1 MYAKL
6 LIPLDGSR
14 PGEAVLRYL
23 DVLQRGAQV
32 PIELVTAIDI
42 TAITSHLAAEKARFV
57 HELIVGAE
65 QASQNYLRRIA
76 ARLKGFDI
84 SCRVRQGRAADVII
98 ESAMSTPHTLIAMA
112 THGRSGLQRWL
123 LGSIAEKVLRGTR
136 NPLFLVRSTDGDPL
150 EREASLS
157 SIIVPLD
164 GSALAASVLPT
175 ATQLAKRLAVG
186 VVLFRAFELPAKAY
200 YGSED
205 FLPNYAE
212 LTNQVRAEAQA
223 YLDER
228 AAELRTNEVPT
239 VASVVSEGLPAD
251 EILRCTTDHPNSI
264 LVMCTH
270 GRSGVQ
276 RWMIGSVTET
286 VVRHSSDPVLV
297 LRAP

>member
-1 MYAKL
+1 
-6 LIPLDGSR
+6 
-14 PGEAVLRYL
+14 
-23 DVLQRGAQV
+23 
-32 PIELVTAIDI
+32 
-42 TAITSHLAAEKARFV
+42 
-57 HELIVGAE
+57 
-65 QASQNYLRRIA
+65 
-76 ARLKGFDI
+76 
-84 SCRVRQGRAADVII
+84 
-98 ESAMSTPHTLIAMA
+98 MSTPHTLIAMA

>member
-1 MYAKL
+1 MYDKL

-14 PGEAVLRYL
+14 PGEAVLRYV
-23 DVLQRGAQV
+23 DVLQCGARV

-42 TAITSHLAAEKARFV
+42 TAITSHLAAEKARFL
-57 HELIVGAE
+57 HELIAGAE
-65 QASQNYLRRIA
+65 DASQDYLRRIA
-76 ARLKGFDI
+76 ARLKSFDV
-84 SCRVRQGRAADVII
+84 SCTVRQGKAADVIL
-98 ESAMSTPHTLIAMA
+98 ECAMSTPQTLIAMA

-150 EREASLS
+150 QRWASLS
-157 SIIVPLD
+157 SIIAPLD

-175 ATQLAKRLAVG
+175 VTQLAKRLAVG

-200 YGSED
+200 YGKED
-205 FLPNYAE
+205 FLPNYGE
-212 LTNQVRAEAQA
+212 LTNQIRAEAQA

-228 AAELRTNEVPT
+228 AAELRTNEVPSIVT
-239 VASVVSEGLPAD
+239 VVSEGLPAD
-251 EILRCTTDHPNSI
+251 EILRCTTDYPKSI

-270 GRSGVQ
+270 GRSGVR